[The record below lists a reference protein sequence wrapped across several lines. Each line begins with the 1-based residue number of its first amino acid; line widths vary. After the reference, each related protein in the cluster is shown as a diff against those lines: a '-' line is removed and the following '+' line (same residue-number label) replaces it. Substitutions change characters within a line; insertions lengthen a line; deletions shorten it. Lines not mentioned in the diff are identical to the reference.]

1 MNPTALTLSDVR
13 GLALLATDATTGVTD
28 LVQAVHQGIAV
39 PLGMPRRGI
48 AGFVYGSVRG
58 VARLAGGG
66 VDAILAPL
74 AERFA
79 GGESSPGREAW
90 LAALNGVVG
99 DRLAASGNPLAIPMT
114 LRRDGVALVVEREA
128 LAAAIPEAGGRLLVL
143 AHGLCRNDLQ
153 WGRNGHDHG
162 AALARDLGWTP
173 VYLHYNSGLHVST
186 NGRAFA
192 ARLETLVEEWPR
204 PVEEL
209 AIVGHSMGGLMARSA
224 LHYAAAAGLAWP
236 ARLRRIVFLGT
247 PHHGAALERGGHG
260 VDLLLAAAPYA
271 APFARLGKA
280 RSAGITD
287 LRHGNLL
294 DEDWAGRDRF
304 APGSDAR
311 RPVPLPA
318 GVLGYAA
325 AATKGKRSGDV
336 HDRLLGDGLVSLASA
351 FGSHPDPERS
361 LAIPESRRWVGYG
374 MNHLDLLDR
383 RELYEQIRGWLSA

>member
-1 MNPTALTLSDVR
+1 MTPTALSLYDVR

-28 LVQAVHQGIAV
+28 LVEAVHQGIAR

-74 AERFA
+74 AKRFD
-79 GGESSPGREAW
+79 GRESSPSREAW

-99 DRLAASGNPLAIPMT
+99 DRLAASGNPLAIPMA
-114 LRRDGVALVVEREA
+114 LRRDGVA
-128 LAAAIPEAGGRLLVL
+128 AAIPPQGAASGRLVVL

-153 WGRNGHDHG
+153 WCRNGHDHG
-162 AALARDLGWTP
+162 AALACDLGWTP
-173 VYLHYNSGLHVST
+173 IYLHYNSGLHVST

-192 ARLETLVEEWPR
+192 ARLEALVEQWPR

-209 AIVGHSMGGLMARSA
+209 AIVGHSMGGLVARSA
-224 LHYAAAAGLAWP
+224 LHYAVEAGLAWP
-236 ARLRRIVFLGT
+236 RRLRRIVFLGT
-247 PHHGAALERGGHG
+247 PHHGSALERGGHG

-271 APFARLGKA
+271 APFARLGKI

-294 DEDWAGRDRF
+294 DADWAGRDRF

-311 RPVPLPA
+311 HPVPLPD

-325 AATKGKRSGDV
+325 AATLRKETERSGDLS
-336 HDRLLGDGLVSLASA
+336 DRLPGDGLVSLESA
-351 FGSHPDPERS
+351 FG
-361 LAIPESRRWVGYG
+361 LALPESRRWVGYG

-383 RELYEQIRGWLSA
+383 REVYQQIRGWLSA

>member
-1 MNPTALTLSDVR
+1 MTPTALSLSDLR

-28 LVQAVHQGIAV
+28 LVEAVHQGIAR

-66 VDAILAPL
+66 VDAVLAPL
-74 AERFA
+74 VQRFS
-79 GGESSPGREAW
+79 GRRSSPGREAW

-99 DRLAASGNPLAIPMT
+99 DRLAASGNPLAIPMS
-114 LRRDGVALVVEREA
+114 LRREGVAGDRVV
-128 LAAAIPEAGGRLLVL
+128 VL
-143 AHGLCRNDLQ
+143 AHGLCRHDLQ
-153 WGRNGHDHG
+153 WRRNGHDHG
-162 AALARDLGWTP
+162 AALARDLGFTP
-173 VYLHYNSGLHVST
+173 LYLHYNSGLHIST

-192 ARLETLVEEWPR
+192 AQLENLIGQWPL

-209 AIVGHSMGGLMARSA
+209 AIVGHSMGGLVARSA
-224 LHYAAAAGLAWP
+224 LHYAVEAGLAWP
-236 ARLRRIVFLGT
+236 RRLRKVVFLGT
-247 PHHGAALERGGHG
+247 PHHGAALERGGNG
-260 VDLLLAAAPYA
+260 VDVLLAAAPYA
-271 APFARLGKA
+271 APFARLGQI

-304 APGSDAR
+304 APGGDPR
-311 RPVPLPA
+311 RSVPLPE
-318 GVLGYAA
+318 GVLGYAVA
-325 AATKGKRSGDV
+325 ASMEKTG
-336 HDRLLGDGLVSLASA
+336 LLGDGLVSLASA
-351 FGSHPDPERS
+351 FG

-383 RELYEQIRGWLSA
+383 PEVYAQIRGWLAS